1 MLNDIK
7 FNRDA
12 IENGVW
18 VQLKNSKFLIA
29 SVENSAFKAA
39 VLDHG
44 AERYTNE
51 EFCNLL
57 SLHILLGWSD
67 VKQPDGSDLPYSYEM
82 AKIALLTNDEVR
94 ALVDHVSTSL
104 KYYSEQIS

>member
-18 VQLKNSKFLIA
+18 VQLKNSRFLIA
-29 SVENSAFKAA
+29 SVENSKFKAA
-39 VLDHG
+39 VLNHG
-44 AERYTNE
+44 VENYTDE
-51 EFCNLL
+51 VFCELL
-57 SLHILLGWSD
+57 SLHILLDWSD
-67 VKQPDGSDLPYSYEM
+67 VKQPDGSDLSYSHEM
-82 AKIALLTNDEVR
+82 AKLALLTNDEVR